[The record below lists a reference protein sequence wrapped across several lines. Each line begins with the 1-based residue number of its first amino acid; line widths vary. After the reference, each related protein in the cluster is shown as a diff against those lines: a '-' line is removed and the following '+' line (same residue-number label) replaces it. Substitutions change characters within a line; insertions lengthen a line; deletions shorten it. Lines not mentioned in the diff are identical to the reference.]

1 MVLLTNGEQWSTS
14 SPCSLVA
21 IMGLSSWT
29 NNRVFSNKFDCP
41 IGVAH
46 KAWAKVIE

>member
-1 MVLLTNGEQWSTS
+1 MGSTS

-21 IMGLSSWT
+21 IMGLLGWT
-29 NNRVFSNKFDCP
+29 KNRVFSNKFDSP
-41 IGVAH
+41 IGMAH